1 MDTQYIQ
8 EFVKLAETM
17 NFSAAAKQM
26 HISQSSL
33 SRHMQKLE
41 EELGKPLFIRT
52 TRRMEL
58 SDFGRQFLPSALK
71 IDEAVREGM
80 ENIREYE
87 RNKANVISIGTAH
100 NADLYQVTDSILSF
114 RKAHPDIE
122 IRMVE
127 KNIAALQED
136 FLHGRLSLVTT
147 AFPEWDIPKTPF
159 IRAGENH
166 LVVLVKKDHYL
177 ASYETVPL
185 MHLSGMNLIVP
196 EEGTIFADGIK
207 YVLYRE
213 GIRARIIYQGSPNV
227 GKTLLKADMGI
238 MIEECKIAEKLKDDE
253 IVVRP
258 LVPDIRF
265 IYGLE
270 YSLKLNPNEKEFVKY
285 IRKLFPD
292 HSGTAEL

>member
-87 RNKANVISIGTAH
+87 RNN
-100 NADLYQVTDSILSF
+100 
-114 RKAHPDIE
+114 RK
-122 IRMVE
+122 
-127 KNIAALQED
+127 
-136 FLHGRLSLVTT
+136 SL
-147 AFPEWDIPKTPF
+147 
-159 IRAGENH
+159 
-166 LVVLVKKDHYL
+166 
-177 ASYETVPL
+177 
-185 MHLSGMNLIVP
+185 
-196 EEGTIFADGIK
+196 
-207 YVLYRE
+207 
-213 GIRARIIYQGSPNV
+213 
-227 GKTLLKADMGI
+227 
-238 MIEECKIAEKLKDDE
+238 
-253 IVVRP
+253 
-258 LVPDIRF
+258 
-265 IYGLE
+265 
-270 YSLKLNPNEKEFVKY
+270 
-285 IRKLFPD
+285 
-292 HSGTAEL
+292 